1 MWIRARSAKS
11 LGLLVA
17 LFVSLFVFVIAA
29 GEARAEEQGGLPGTQ
44 WPQWCA
50 APPDGRGSATS
61 PTDQPRRPKI
71 LPEGALPTPSS
82 TTDPKPA
89 SSAPRTDGSLGS
101 QPSPAPDQLPAAKGV
116 PPTAKGVPT
125 SPPQVGGRVGR
136 EAGALRCGER
146 VGAGTFSGSR
156 LGGRAFNGALGG
168 RTARAACP
176 P

>member
-61 PTDQPRRPKI
+61 PTDQDPAGGGSTNAQLYYRPEARLLRPPNRRI
-71 LPEGALPTPSS
+71 TWFAALP
-82 TTDPKPA
+82 
-89 SSAPRTDGSLGS
+89 RTR
-101 QPSPAPDQLPAAKGV
+101 PAARSQGR
-116 PPTAKGVPT
+116 ASHSQGRAYL
-125 SPPQVGGRVGR
+125 PPQVGGRVGR
-136 EAGALRCGER
+136 EAGALRCGEH
-146 VGAGTFSGSR
+146 VGPGTFSNSG